1 MSAPLE
7 LFVLSWGMYPRRVL
21 IYLSEKGLLKSP
33 LIKVTEVTVSP
44 NSNSLTAPGKP
55 PGTAPILRLP
65 DGTFIKQ
72 SIAILEYFEDICDHP
87 KLPWQVE
94 LAKGASGSMLGQT
107 AEEKARVR
115 DILCLADE
123 VTTQFGFA
131 CHKGT
136 ALFNM
141 LEETNPLTAK
151 LSLEYCRKNLKLLE
165 KYYEGDSRFDS
176 SDGKAN
182 IADCVLYST
191 LHFAKDLY
199 SLDLLDDPEL
209 VSLRAFYT
217 WFGGRESVQVPENH
231 FPAQIKELACQW
243 LPVE

>member
-1 MSAPLE
+1 MPAPLE
-7 LFVLSWGMYPRRVL
+7 LFSLSWGMYPRRVL
-21 IYLSEKGLLKSP
+21 IYLAEKGLLKSP

-55 PGTAPILRLP
+55 KGTAPILRLP
-65 DGTFIKQ
+65 DGKFIKQ
-72 SIAILEYFEDICDHP
+72 SIAILEYFEDICDRP
-87 KLPWQVE
+87 QQPWQIE
-94 LAKGASGSMLGQT
+94 LAKNASGSMLGQT

-115 DILCLADE
+115 EILCLADE
-123 VTTQFGFA
+123 VTGQFGFA

-141 LEETNPLTAK
+141 LEETHPLTAK
-151 LSLEYCRKNLKLLE
+151 LALEYCQKNLKLLD
-165 KYYEGDSRFDS
+165 KYYEEDTRFNGGD
-176 SDGKAN
+176 GQVT

-199 SLDLLDDPEL
+199 SLDLLADPEL
-209 VSLRAFYT
+209 ASLRAFYT
-217 WFGGRESVQVPENH
+217 WFGGRDSVQVREDH

-243 LPVE
+243 LPLE

>member
-7 LFVLSWGMYPRRVL
+7 LFSLSWGMYPRRVL
-21 IYLSEKGLLKSP
+21 IYLAERGLLKSP
-33 LIKVTEVTVSP
+33 LIKFTEVTISP
-44 NSNSLTAPGKP
+44 SSSSLTAPGKP
-55 PGTAPILRLP
+55 PGTTPMLRLP

-87 KLPWQVE
+87 HQSWQVE
-94 LAKGASGSMLGQT
+94 LAKSAGGSMLGQT

-115 DILCLADE
+115 EILCLADE
-123 VTTQFGFA
+123 VTSQFGFA

-136 ALFNM
+136 ALFKT
-141 LEETNPLTAK
+141 LEETSPITAK
-151 LSLEYCRKNLKLLE
+151 LSLEGCRKNLKLLE

-176 SDGKAN
+176 SNGQVN

-199 SLDLLDDPEL
+199 SLDLLADPEL
-209 VSLRAFYT
+209 VSLRAFYD
-217 WFGGRESVQVPENH
+217 WFGARESVQVPENH
-231 FPAQIKELACQW
+231 FPAQIKELASQW
-243 LPVE
+243 LPLA

>member
-1 MSAPLE
+1 MSIPLE
-7 LFVLSWGMYPRRVL
+7 LFSLSWGMYPRRVL
-21 IYLSEKGLLKSP
+21 IYLAEKGLLKSP

-55 PGTAPILRLP
+55 KGTAPILRLP
-65 DGTFIKQ
+65 DGKFIKQ
-72 SIAILEYFEDICDHP
+72 SIAILEYFEDICDNP
-87 KLPWQVE
+87 QQPWQIE
-94 LAKGASGSMLGQT
+94 LAKNAGGSMLGRT

-115 DILCLADE
+115 EVLGLADE
-123 VTTQFGFA
+123 VTSQFGFA

-141 LEETNPLTAK
+141 LEETHPVTAK
-151 LSLEYCRKNLKLLE
+151 LALEYCTKNFKLLE
-165 KYYEGDSRFDS
+165 KYYEGDTRFDGG
-176 SDGKAN
+176 DGHVT

-199 SLDLLDDPEL
+199 ALDLLADPEL
-209 VSLRAFYT
+209 ASLRAFYA

-231 FPAQIKELACQW
+231 FPAQIKELASQW
-243 LPVE
+243 LPLE